1 MIRKIALAAVLMAAQ
16 PVSADVPVVHIPA
29 ADPAGPCPLRCYTP
43 IEAVTLAS
51 QAAPK
56 GGLAG
61 RFAVYVKAADES
73 RGRFFL
79 NSETDYRDRN
89 CLTLVLSPAAA
100 GKLAGQANLQDV
112 RTRFLGKWVVVEGI
126 ARRVRIDFTENGKP
140 TGKYYY
146 QVHVFVRDA
155 RQVLP
160 RTSQD
165 APPPA
170 VES

>member
-1 MIRKIALAAVLMAAQ
+1 MIRKIAFAAACLAGQ
-16 PVSADVPVVHIPA
+16 PVLAQVPVVEVPA
-29 ADPAGPCPLRCYTP
+29 VEPAGPCPLRCFTP
-43 IEAVTLAS
+43 VEAVTLAS
-51 QAAPK
+51 QVAPK

-155 RQVLP
+155 QQVLP
-160 RTSQD
+160 RTGPD
-165 APPPA
+165 APLPA
-170 VES
+170 EES